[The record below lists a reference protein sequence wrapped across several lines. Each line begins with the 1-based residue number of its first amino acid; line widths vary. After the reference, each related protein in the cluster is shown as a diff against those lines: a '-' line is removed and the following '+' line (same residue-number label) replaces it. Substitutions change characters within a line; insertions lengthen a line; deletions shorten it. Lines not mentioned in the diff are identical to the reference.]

1 MSFKQSQSSW
11 AALNPGCSETV
22 SGESSSGVEMVKVT
36 DAGFLMFVLYAN
48 MLELP
53 VSAFRLIAWRLLWLF
68 HVALGSR
75 RQWKEEKNV
84 RIWKKTKRND
94 PVFFFTLGKTFSSHQ
109 FHRLKINQRNLFFT
123 CF

>member
-1 MSFKQSQSSW
+1 M
-11 AALNPGCSETV
+11 
-22 SGESSSGVEMVKVT
+22 EMVKVT
-36 DAGFLMFVLYAN
+36 AAGFLMFVLYAN

-68 HVALGSR
+68 HVALGTR

>member
-48 MLELP
+48 MLELEQFASFSISVHSVEVVVV
-53 VSAFRLIAWRLLWLF
+53 VSCSI
-68 HVALGSR
+68 G
-75 RQWKEEKNV
+75 
-84 RIWKKTKRND
+84 
-94 PVFFFTLGKTFSSHQ
+94 FT
-109 FHRLKINQRNLFFT
+109 
-123 CF
+123 